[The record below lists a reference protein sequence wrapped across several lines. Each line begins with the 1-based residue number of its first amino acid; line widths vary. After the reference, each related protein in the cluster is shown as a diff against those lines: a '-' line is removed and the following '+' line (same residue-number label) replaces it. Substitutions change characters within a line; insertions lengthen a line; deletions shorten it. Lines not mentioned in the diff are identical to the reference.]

1 MFLKDFNINKSIIF
15 TKQSVLVFI
24 VIFSLSSASK
34 AHAGFFDVISSVFT
48 QDRTIKTVEEIKVSA
63 DASDLLKPTATSHFS
78 SNKKE
83 EQASEGKKLTLDEKT
98 GTIYVSAGPM
108 RTSDEEEFYIPEA
121 ETISVYIVKKGD
133 TLPEIAETFGVSVNT
148 IIWANDIVSRKIK
161 EGDEIV
167 ILPVSGVYHTI
178 KKGDTLKSIAK
189 KYKGDAAD
197 IAFFNGLDLG
207 GLLNVD
213 DRIVVPDGEMPEAV
227 VNKVKKIKS
236 KTNTTTS
243 NSLVASGYYIRPI
256 VGGRRTTGIHGH
268 NAVDLASS
276 FGTPVMASAD
286 GRVIISK
293 NGGWNGGYGSYVVVS
308 HNNGTQTLYAH
319 LQETSV
325 SVGQNVS
332 QGSLVGL
339 MGSTGK
345 STGPHVHFEIH
356 GARNPF

>member
-1 MFLKDFNINKSIIF
+1 
-15 TKQSVLVFI
+15 V
-24 VIFSLSSASK
+24 SK
-34 AHAGFFDVISSVFT
+34 T
-48 QDRTIKTVEEIKVSA
+48 TTEIKVSA
-63 DASDLLKPTATSHFS
+63 DASDLLKPTTTSHFS
-78 SNKKE
+78 SNRRE
-83 EQASEGKKLTLDEKT
+83 LSSSESKNLNLDEKT
-98 GTIYVSAGPM
+98 GTLSVSAGPM
-108 RTSDEEEFYIPEA
+108 RTSDEDELYIPDT
-121 ETISVYIVKKGD
+121 ETISVYSVKEGD

-148 IIWANDIVSRKIK
+148 ILWANDLTSKKIK

-167 ILPVSGVYHTI
+167 ILPVSGIYYTV

-197 IAFFNGLDLG
+197 IAFFNGLALED
-207 GLLNVD
+207 GLSID
-213 DRIVVPDGEMPEAV
+213 DRIVIPDGEMPEAV
-227 VNKVKKIKS
+227 VAKAKKT
-236 KTNTTTS
+236 KTKTKNVVVSGAIVT
-243 NSLVASGYYIRPI
+243 NGYYIRPI

-293 NGGWNGGYGSYVVVS
+293 RGGWNGGYGSYVVVS

-325 SVGQNVS
+325 SVGETVS
-332 QGSLVGL
+332 QGQTVGL